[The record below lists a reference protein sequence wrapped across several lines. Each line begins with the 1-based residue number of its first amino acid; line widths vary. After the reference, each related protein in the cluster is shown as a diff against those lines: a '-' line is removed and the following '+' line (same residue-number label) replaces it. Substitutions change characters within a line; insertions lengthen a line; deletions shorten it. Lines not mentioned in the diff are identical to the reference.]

1 VERTGQQ
8 LPAIEIQTQRRKQM
22 TVLTGHQIEAARLLT
37 LRQMLKLEMVGM
49 SKSRGPTAYST
60 LKMMG
65 WKGTREK
72 VLSDLDAWRND
83 LLTTEGESK

>member
-1 VERTGQQ
+1 
-8 LPAIEIQTQRRKQM
+8 M

-37 LRQMLKLEMVGM
+37 LRQMLKLELKGL

-65 WKGTREK
+65 WKGTRAG
-72 VLSDLDAWRND
+72 VLAQLDEWHD
-83 LLTTEGESK
+83 KLLGESK